1 MILHCL
7 LSVRKVFRMNKLTK
21 SGKKLDDIDRALVFL
36 LHENSRTSIRALAR
50 RVGLSAPACSERL
63 RRLELAGVICR
74 FSVELSALALGYVLQ
89 ALVRVRPY
97 QEKFQD
103 VEKLLQNLAECV
115 ACYKITGDDSFVCH
129 LYVDSVEHLDH
140 VLRNIAR
147 VADTHTSIIKTIE
160 RKLPVL

>member
-1 MILHCL
+1 
-7 LSVRKVFRMNKLTK
+7 MNKLTRN
-21 SGKKLDDIDRALVFL
+21 GKRLDDIDRALVFL
-36 LHENSRTSIRALAR
+36 LYENSRTSIRALAR
-50 RVGLSAPACSERL
+50 RVGLSAPACSDRL
-63 RRLELAGVICR
+63 KRLELTGVICR

-89 ALVRVRPY
+89 ALVRVKPY

-115 ACYKITGDDSFVCH
+115 ACYRITGDDSFVCH

-140 VLRNIAR
+140 VLRDIAR
-147 VADTHTSIIKTIE
+147 VADTHTSIIKAIE